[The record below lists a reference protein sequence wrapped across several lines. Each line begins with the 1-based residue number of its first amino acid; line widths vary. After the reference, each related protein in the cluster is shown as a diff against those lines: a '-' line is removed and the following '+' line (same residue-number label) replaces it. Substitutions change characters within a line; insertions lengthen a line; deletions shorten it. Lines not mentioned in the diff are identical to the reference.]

1 MSATTVASV
10 VPAPAT
16 AAASQGAVPAAAT
29 ANTEERSRWADVEF
43 LPCMLSAE
51 IEMAHFTVRDLF
63 RLEVDSVLNAG
74 WLQNVDVP
82 LKANSQLI
90 GWVEFEVIGERLA
103 VRLTELY

>member
-10 VPAPAT
+10 VPALT
-16 AAASQGAVPAAAT
+16 TAASQAAVPAAAT
-29 ANTEERSRWADVEF
+29 ANIEERSRWADVEF